1 MPEQQMH
8 ILLESRPFYPSVGGM
23 ETVARQLAEVWHG
36 QGHTVPVVTQTPL
49 SDAEPLDTLDVMR
62 QPSLAT
68 WWQLL
73 RDADIFVQS
82 GISLKSLPLGL
93 LSDTPVVFIHHN
105 MLPMGSGTVG
115 IRNQLKRWAAH
126 MGTNIAVS
134 SAVAQDLPS
143 SRTTVIHNP
152 FEPYFTSIEVPADP
166 HHLLFV
172 GRLVSVKGADVA
184 LHALSQLD
192 ASYTLTICGDGPE
205 RSDLEQLSTTLGLS
219 DRVTF
224 EGWVDHDELCTH
236 AQRASIQLVP
246 SRYEPFGIV
255 ALEAIAAGCA
265 VVASDTGG
273 LSEAV
278 GPCGILVPPDDP
290 AALARGI
297 KRAAS
302 TGEDML
308 ASRDEHLAQFDIDV
322 IAEQYL
328 EVFRR
333 VMG

>member
-1 MPEQQMH
+1 MH

-23 ETVARQLAEVWHG
+23 ETVARQLTEAWHD
-36 QGHTVPVVTQTPL
+36 QGHTVKVVTQTPL
-49 SDAEPLDTLDVMR
+49 GDAEPLDTLNVIR
-62 QPSLAT
+62 QPLLAT

-73 RDADIFVQS
+73 QDADIFVQS

-93 LSDTPVVFIHHN
+93 LSGTPVVFIHHN
-105 MLPMGSGTVG
+105 MLPIGSGTVG

-126 MGTNIAVS
+126 LSPNIAVS
-134 SAVAQDLPS
+134 SAVAEDLPS

-152 FEPYFTSIEVPADP
+152 FEPYFTSTESPADP

-184 LHALSQLD
+184 LHALSHLD

-205 RSDLEQLSTTLGLS
+205 RSELERLATTLGFG

-224 EGWVDHDELCTH
+224 EGWVDHDELRAH
-236 AQRASIQLVP
+236 AQRANIQLVP

-278 GPCGILVPPDDP
+278 GPCGILVPPYDP
-290 AALARGI
+290 AALAQGI
-297 KRAAS
+297 EKAVS
-302 TGEDML
+302 TREELL
-308 ASRDEHLAQFDIDV
+308 ASRDEHLARFDIDV
-322 IAEQYL
+322 IAEQYM

-333 VMG
+333 VVG

>member
-1 MPEQQMH
+1 MH
-8 ILLESRPFYPSVGGM
+8 ILFESRPFYPSVGGM
-23 ETVARQLAEVWHG
+23 ETVARQLAEAWYG
-36 QGHTVPVVTQTPL
+36 QGHTVKVVTQTPL
-49 SDAEPLDTLDVMR
+49 ENTKSLDTIDTIR

-73 RDADIFVQS
+73 QNADIFVQS

-93 LSDTPVVFIHHN
+93 LSGTPIVFIHHN
-105 MLPMGSGTVG
+105 MLPTGNSTVG
-115 IRNQLKRWAAH
+115 IRNQLKRWVAH
-126 MGTNIAVS
+126 LGPNIAVS
-134 SAVAQDLPS
+134 SAVARDLPS
-143 SRTTVIHNP
+143 SRTIVIHNP
-152 FEPYFTSIEVPADP
+152 FEPYFTSTEFPDDP
-166 HHLLFV
+166 HHLLFI

-184 LHALSQLD
+184 LRALAQLNT
-192 ASYTLTICGDGPE
+192 SYTLTLCGDGPE
-205 RSDLEQLSTTLGLS
+205 RDELEQLTTTLGLG

-224 EGWVDHDELCTH
+224 EGWVDHGGLRSH
-236 AQRASIQLVP
+236 VQRASIQLVP

-273 LSEAV
+273 LPEAV

-290 AALARGI
+290 AVLAQGV
-297 KRAAS
+297 KRAV
-302 TGEDML
+302 
-308 ASRDEHLAQFDIDV
+308 ASREELLAFREEHLAQFDIDV

-333 VMG
+333 VVGL

>member
-1 MPEQQMH
+1 MN

-23 ETVARQLAEVWHG
+23 ETVGRQLAEAWQG
-36 QGHTVPVVTQTPL
+36 QGRTVQVITQTPL
-49 SDAEPLDTLDVMR
+49 NDTEPLDTLNVIR
-62 QPSLAT
+62 QPSLST
-68 WWQLL
+68 WWRLL
-73 RDADIFVQS
+73 QEADIFVQS

-93 LSDTPVVFIHHN
+93 LSGTPVVFIHHN
-105 MLPMGSGTVG
+105 MLPTGSDTVG

-126 MGTNIAVS
+126 LGPNIAVS

-152 FEPYFTSIEVPADP
+152 FEPYFTSTESPDDP

-172 GRLVSVKGADVA
+172 GRLVSVKGVDVA

-205 RSDLEQLSTTLGLS
+205 RSELERLAMTLGLGN
-219 DRVTF
+219 RVTF
-224 EGWVDHDELCTH
+224 EGWVDHDELRPY
-236 AQRASIQLVP
+236 ARRVSIQLVP

-290 AALARGI
+290 AALAQGI
-297 KRAAS
+297 ERAAS
-302 TGEDML
+302 TRDDLL
-308 ASRDEHLAQFDIDV
+308 ASRDEHLSRFDIDV

-328 EVFRR
+328 DFFNKEIKKKRK
-333 VMG
+333 

>member
-1 MPEQQMH
+1 MH
-8 ILLESRPFYPSVGGM
+8 ILLESRVFHPSVGGM
-23 ETVARQLAEVWHG
+23 ETVARQLAQAWQG
-36 QGHTVPVVTQTPL
+36 QGHTVQVVTQTPL
-49 SDAEPLDTLDVMR
+49 DDAELLDTLNVTR

-73 RDADIFVQS
+73 QKTDIFVQS

-93 LSDTPVVFIHHN
+93 LSGMPVVFIHHN
-105 MLPMGSGTVG
+105 MLPTGSDTVG

-126 MGTNIAVS
+126 LGPNIAVS

-143 SRTTVIHNP
+143 GRTTVIHNP
-152 FEPYFTSIEVPADP
+152 FEPYFTSSKIPDDP

-192 ASYTLTICGDGPE
+192 ASYTLTICGDGPD
-205 RSDLEQLSTTLGLS
+205 RSELEQLSTTLGLS
-219 DRVTF
+219 DRVMF
-224 EGWVDHDELCTH
+224 EGWVDHNELRAY

-255 ALEAIAAGCA
+255 ALEAIASGCA

-273 LSEAV
+273 LAEAV

-290 AALARGI
+290 TALARGI
-297 KRAAS
+297 EKAVS
-302 TGEDML
+302 TREELL
-308 ASRDEHLAQFDIDV
+308 ASRDAHLARFDIDV

-333 VMG
+333 VVG